1 MANPPKETDDMATHL
16 KRMALALVVAT
27 LGLGLAGCGK
37 GDQPGP
43 GAQGTAPAAPEFKI
57 NYSIFFPPTHIQCT
71 TAQAWAD
78 AVKERTNGRV
88 EIQIHAGGTL
98 SKAPDVY
105 RGVVSGVSGLGM
117 SCFAYTRGAFPLLEA
132 LDLPLGYPD
141 GMTAT
146 RAANE
151 IVRRFDP
158 KELAD
163 VKVMYIH
170 AHGPGLLATNKD
182 VRRFEDLKGL
192 KIRGTGLSA
201 KIVESLGGVPVGL
214 SQPDTYEALRK
225 GTVDATLCP
234 IETLKGWKQGEVIK
248 SVTDLSAVGYTTA
261 MFVVMNRKVWD
272 SLPPDLQTIIEETN
286 AEWIDKHGEAWDEA
300 DREGRAFVAEL
311 NHPVHQLS
319 AEDNAKAVAAVRPIL
334 DEYVAGAAAKG
345 LPGQEV
351 LAALQEI
358 IAKARAAK

>member
-1 MANPPKETDDMATHL
+1 MTTHL
-16 KRMALALVVAT
+16 QRMAMGLSLAALA
-27 LGLGLAGCGK
+27 LGLAGCGK
-37 GDQPGP
+37 GEQTAADPGVATP
-43 GAQGTAPAAPEFKI
+43 PVAEFKI
-57 NYSIFFPPTHIQCT
+57 NYSIFFPPTHIQCI

-105 RGVVSGVSGLGM
+105 RGVVSNVSGLGM

-170 AHGPGLLATNKD
+170 AHGPGVLATNKE
-182 VRRFEDLKGL
+182 VRRFEEIKGL

-201 KIVESLGGVPVGL
+201 KIVESLGGVAVGL

-234 IETLKGWKQGEVIK
+234 VETLKGWKQGEVIQ

-261 MFVVMNRKVWD
+261 MFVVMNRQLWD
-272 SLPPDLQTIIEETN
+272 SLPPDLQKIIEETN
-286 AEWIDKHGEAWDEA
+286 SEWIDKHGEAWDVA
-300 DREGRAFVAEL
+300 DREGQALLAEL
-311 NHPVHQLS
+311 NRPVHQLA
-319 AEDNAKAVAAVRPIL
+319 AEDNDKAVAAVRPIL
-334 DEYVAGAAAKG
+334 AEYVAGAAAKG

>member
-1 MANPPKETDDMATHL
+1 MMKHPKCMATCL
-16 KRMALALVVAT
+16 AVAALA
-27 LGLGLAGCGK
+27 LGLAGCGK
-37 GDQPGP
+37 ADKPEAGP
-43 GAQGTAPAAPEFKI
+43 VADTPPVPEFKI
-57 NYSIFFPPTHIQCT
+57 SYSIFFPPTHIQCT
-71 TAQAWAD
+71 TAQAWAE
-78 AVKERTNGRV
+78 AIQERTNGRV

-105 RGVVSGVSGLGM
+105 RGVVSNVSGLGM

-141 GMTAT
+141 GKTAT

-151 IVRRFDP
+151 IVQRFQP
-158 KELAD
+158 EELAN

-170 AHGPGLLATNKD
+170 AHGPGVLATNKE
-182 VRRFEDLKGL
+182 VRRYEDIQGL

-201 KIVESLGGVPVGL
+201 KIVESLGGVAVGL

-261 MFVVMNRKVWD
+261 MFVVMNRQVWD
-272 SLPPDLQTIIEETN
+272 SLPPDIQKIIEETN
-286 AEWIDKHGEAWDEA
+286 AEWIDKHGEAWDVA
-300 DREGRAFVAEL
+300 DQEGRAFVAEL
-311 NHPVHQLS
+311 NHPVYELS
-319 AEDNAKAVAAVRPIL
+319 AEDQAKAVAAVRPIL
-334 DEYVAGAAAKG
+334 DEYVAGATAKG
-345 LPGQEV
+345 LPGKEV

-358 IAKARAAK
+358 IAKARAAQ

>member
-1 MANPPKETDDMATHL
+1 MTTHL
-16 KRMALALVVAT
+16 KRMAMGVAAMV

-37 GDQPGP
+37 GDR
-43 GAQGTAPAAPEFKI
+43 ADAPEFRLS
-57 NYSIFFPPTHIQCT
+57 YSIFFPPTHIQCI

-78 AVKERTNGRV
+78 AIHERTDGRV
-88 EIQIHAGGTL
+88 QIQIHAGGTL

-105 RGVVSGVSGLGM
+105 RGVVSGVSDLGM

-151 IVRRFDP
+151 IVQRFEP
-158 KELAD
+158 EELAD

-170 AHGPGLLATNKD
+170 AHGPGLLATNKP
-182 VRRFEDLKGL
+182 VRRFEDIAGL

-201 KIVESLGGVPVGL
+201 KIVEALGGVAVGL
-214 SQPDTYEALRK
+214 SQPETYEALRL

-234 IETLKGWKQGEVIK
+234 IETLKGWRQGEVIK
-248 SVTDLSAVGYTTA
+248 SVTDLSAVGYTTS
-261 MFVVMNRKVWD
+261 MFVVMNRATWD
-272 SLPPDLQTIIEETN
+272 KLPADLQAIVEQTN
-286 AEWIDKHGEAWDEA
+286 AEWIGKHGEAWDVA
-300 DREGRAFVAEL
+300 DQEGHAFVAEL
-311 NHPVHQLS
+311 NHPFHQFS
-319 AEDNAKAVAAVRPIL
+319 EADVAKAVAAVRPIL
-334 DEYVAGAAAKG
+334 EEYAANAEAKG
-345 LPGQEV
+345 LPGREI

-358 IAKARAAK
+358 IAEARAAK